1 MKGKPMTARPGHAR
15 SGNPSSASATVT
27 ALPRTHLPASPAAAF
42 DPALPAAQR
51 RIRLTAALPPPLQE
65 LLTRGRTDRRPR
77 FGEDGFDGMIEQ
89 WSPPAGVT
97 AAQAALARQ
106 ALEELSATVLAPAD
120 SDHLLGR
127 VLTLL
132 SHFPAK
138 GLSPEVERMMALDW
152 ADDLGEYPAWVI
164 DAAARNWRRSRKW
177 RPSIAE
183 MRALCEEICAPER
196 ALADRLQALADA
208 APREAAAPDP
218 RALATGAL
226 RRMG

>member
-1 MKGKPMTARPGHAR
+1 MTAR
-15 SGNPSSASATVT
+15 SGRATVT
-27 ALPRTHLPASPAAAF
+27 ALPRTAVSASVATAF
-42 DPALPAAQR
+42 DPDLPAPQR
-51 RIRLTAALPPPLQE
+51 RIRLIATLPPALRE
-65 LLTRGRTDRRPR
+65 LLAQGRTDRRPR

-106 ALEELSATVLAPAD
+106 SLEELLTTVLAPAD

-152 ADDLGEYPAWVI
+152 AEDLGEYPSWVI
-164 DAAARNWRRSRKW
+164 DAAARSWRRSRKW

-183 MRALCEEICAPER
+183 MRSLCQELCAPEHM
-196 ALADRLQALADA
+196 LADRLQALADA
-208 APREAAAPDP
+208 APREAGATDLQAD
-218 RALATGAL
+218 LESVATGAL
-226 RRMG
+226 RRMGRMG

>member
-1 MKGKPMTARPGHAR
+1 MTARPR
-15 SGNPSSASATVT
+15 SATIT
-27 ALPRTHLPASPAAAF
+27 SLPRTHAPASPAAAF
-42 DPALPAAQR
+42 DPTLPAPQR
-51 RIRLTAALPPPLQE
+51 RIRLTAALPPPLPE
-65 LLTRGRTDRRPR
+65 LLAQGRTDRRPR
-77 FGEDGFDGMIEQ
+77 FGEDGFDGMIEL
-89 WSPPAGVT
+89 WSPPSGVT
-97 AAQAALARQ
+97 PAQAALARQ
-106 ALEELSATVLAPAD
+106 TLEELSGTVLAPAD

-183 MRALCEEICAPER
+183 MRTLCEEICAPER
-196 ALADRLQALADA
+196 ALADRLQSLADA
-208 APREAAAPDP
+208 APDPCVPDP

>member
-1 MKGKPMTARPGHAR
+1 MKGKPMTAR
-15 SGNPSSASATVT
+15 SGNARPGSSSSGSATVT
-27 ALPRTHLPASPAAAF
+27 ALPRTHIPASPAAAF
-42 DPALPAAQR
+42 DPALPAPQR

-65 LLTRGRTDRRPR
+65 LLARGRTDRRPR

-89 WSPPAGVT
+89 WFPPAGVT

-106 ALEELSATVLAPAD
+106 ILEELSATVLAPAD

-138 GLSPEVERMMALDW
+138 GLSPDVERMMALDW

-196 ALADRLQALADA
+196 ALADRLQALGDA
-208 APREAAAPDP
+208 APREATAPEP

>member
-1 MKGKPMTARPGHAR
+1 MKGKPMTARSGQARPG
-15 SGNPSSASATVT
+15 SATIT
-27 ALPRTHLPASPAAAF
+27 ALLRTHSPASPAAAF
-42 DPALPAAQR
+42 DPTLPAPQR

-65 LLTRGRTDRRPR
+65 LLAQGRTDRRPR

-97 AAQAALARQ
+97 TAQAARARQ

-208 APREAAAPDP
+208 APREAAVPDP
-218 RALATGAL
+218 RSLATGAL

>member
-1 MKGKPMTARPGHAR
+1 MSRPH
-15 SGNPSSASATVT
+15 NPF
-27 ALPRTHLPASPAAAF
+27 SPSAAF
-42 DPALPAAQR
+42 DPDLPAPQR

-65 LLTRGRTDRRPR
+65 LLAQGRTDRRPR

-89 WSPPAGVT
+89 WSPPPGVT

-106 ALEELSATVLAPAD
+106 TLEELSATVLAPAD

-152 ADDLGEYPAWVI
+152 ADDLGEYPGWVI
-164 DAAARNWRRSRKW
+164 DAAARSWRRSRKW

-208 APREAAAPDP
+208 APRKADAPNPHVPDP
-218 RALATGAL
+218 QALATGAL

>member
-1 MKGKPMTARPGHAR
+1 MTAKSR
-15 SGNPSSASATVT
+15 SATVT
-27 ALPRTHLPASPAAAF
+27 ALPRTHSPASPAAAF
-42 DPALPAAQR
+42 DPNLPTPQR

-65 LLTRGRTDRRPR
+65 LLAQGRTDRRPR

-89 WSPPAGVT
+89 WSPPADVT
-97 AAQAALARQ
+97 PAQAALARQ
-106 ALEELSATVLAPAD
+106 VLEELSVTVLVPAD

-127 VLTLL
+127 ILTLL

-138 GLSPEVERMMALDW
+138 GLSPEVEQMMALDW

-164 DAAARNWRRSRKW
+164 DAAARSWRRSRKW

-208 APREAAAPDP
+208 APRGAATPEP

>member
-1 MKGKPMTARPGHAR
+1 MKGTPMTARSGNSR
-15 SGNPSSASATVT
+15 SGSSRSGSATVT
-27 ALPRTHLPASPAAAF
+27 ALPRTHNPASPAAAF
-42 DPALPAAQR
+42 DPALPAPQR
-51 RIRLTAALPPPLQE
+51 RIRLTAALLPPLQE
-65 LLTRGRTDRRPR
+65 LLAQGRTDRRPR

-164 DAAARNWRRSRKW
+164 DAAARSWRRSRKW

-196 ALADRLQALADA
+196 ALAGRLQALADA
-208 APREAAAPDP
+208 APREVAAPDP
-218 RALATGAL
+218 RSLATGAL

>member
-1 MKGKPMTARPGHAR
+1 MVLKGKPMTARPG
-15 SGNPSSASATVT
+15 SATVT
-27 ALPRTHLPASPAAAF
+27 ALPRSHAPAASPAAAF
-42 DPALPAAQR
+42 DPTLPAPQR
-51 RIRLTAALPPPLQE
+51 RIRLTAALPPALQE
-65 LLTRGRTDRRPR
+65 LLVQGRTDRRPR
-77 FGEDGFDGMIEQ
+77 FGENGFDGMIEQ
-89 WSPPAGVT
+89 WFPPSGVT

-106 ALEELSATVLAPAD
+106 TLEELSGTVLAPAD

-164 DAAARNWRRSRKW
+164 DAAARSWRRSRKW

-183 MRALCEEICAPER
+183 MRTLCEEICAPER

-218 RALATGAL
+218 QALATGAL

>member
-1 MKGKPMTARPGHAR
+1 MTAGSR
-15 SGNPSSASATVT
+15 SAAPVRATVT
-27 ALPRTHLPASPAAAF
+27 ALSRPHLPTSPAAAF
-42 DPALPAAQR
+42 DPTLPAPQR

-65 LLTRGRTDRRPR
+65 LLAQGRTDRRPR

-89 WSPPAGVT
+89 WFPPAGVT
-97 AAQAALARQ
+97 AAQASLARQ
-106 ALEELSATVLAPAD
+106 TLEDLSGTVLAPAD

-152 ADDLGEYPAWVI
+152 AEDLGEYPAWVI
-164 DAAARNWRRSRKW
+164 DAAARHWRRSRKW

-183 MRALCEEICAPER
+183 MRALCEELCAPER

-208 APREAAAPDP
+208 APRGAAAPDP
-218 RALATGAL
+218 RAQDPRALAMGAL
-226 RRMG
+226 RRMGQIG

>member
-15 SGNPSSASATVT
+15 SGNSPSASATVT

-42 DPALPAAQR
+42 DPALPAPQR

-65 LLTRGRTDRRPR
+65 LLARGRTDRRPR

-106 ALEELSATVLAPAD
+106 TLEELSATVLVPAD